1 MYRFAFFVILVFVL
15 AGCGPSARGRSSSL
29 ESIPKEL
36 MGNFKDDYG
45 ISYSINDSVWIQ
57 HPNIKYHF
65 IAYNSNE
72 KYFIAGNDDKNPSG
86 GGLYSRIDIIYF
98 SGMEPYRWGFC
109 LTAYKAKTADE
120 AMATKAADK
129 DNPKKGCGGFPFSRM
144 KRE

>member
-1 MYRFAFFVILVFVL
+1 MYRLVFFVALVFTL
-15 AGCGPSARGRSSSL
+15 TRCGPSARGRSSSL

-45 ISYSINDSVWIQ
+45 VSYSINDSVWIQ
-57 HPNIKYHF
+57 HPNIKYRF

-72 KYFIAGNDDKNPSG
+72 KYFIAKNDDKNPSEG
-86 GGLYSRIDIIYF
+86 GFYSRIDITYF

-144 KRE
+144 QRE